1 MEPPLSECC
10 TSKEVGGV
18 SYILVGEMDT
28 TGYNCL
34 DHCVYMKDTGA
45 ADEKVRRDIS
55 RGCFGQLLT
64 ILCKVLNYGRAV
76 LFRRGLAGSGVHG
89 DRGGGAG

>member
-1 MEPPLSECC
+1 MPSMEPPLSECC

-45 ADEKVRRDIS
+45 ADEKVRRDKS
-55 RGCFGQLLT
+55 R
-64 ILCKVLNYGRAV
+64 
-76 LFRRGLAGSGVHG
+76 LFWAALDHPV
-89 DRGGGAG
+89 

>member
-1 MEPPLSECC
+1 MPSMEPPLSECC

-34 DHCVYMKDTGA
+34 DHCVYMKDPGA
-45 ADEKVRRDIS
+45 ADQKVRKQR
-55 RGCFGQLLT
+55 
-64 ILCKVLNYGRAV
+64 
-76 LFRRGLAGSGVHG
+76 
-89 DRGGGAG
+89 